1 MEKDDG
7 TLAVDDVRR
16 CSPRP
21 RATTGSYSTSATLAE
36 QASPIFAH
44 RAPCGWLQRIGWSPP
59 VMEVVCYFSFTRHL
73 YDMNENMMDV
83 CYCTTLSPS
92 LYHAATPFHDS
103 IVDYRLPAGTD
114 LPYKVWGP

>member
-7 TLAVDDVRR
+7 TLAVDDGGRWRLRQRR
-16 CSPRP
+16 CFGPCCR
-21 RATTGSYSTSATLAE
+21 TSGNNLTSKE
-36 QASPIFAH
+36 
-44 RAPCGWLQRIGWSPP
+44 
-59 VMEVVCYFSFTRHL
+59 
-73 YDMNENMMDV
+73 MMDV

-103 IVDYRLPAGTD
+103 IVDYHLPSGCPLHYLSQDTDQPLHPYSKIQQSHPDPRTD

>member
-7 TLAVDDVRR
+7 TLAVDDGGRWRLRQRR
-16 CSPRP
+16 CFGPCCR
-21 RATTGSYSTSATLAE
+21 TSGNNLT
-36 QASPIFAH
+36 SPIFAH
-44 RAPCGWLQRIGWSPP
+44 RALCGWLQRIGWSPP
-59 VMEVVCYFSFTRHL
+59 VMEVVCYFSFTRHI

-103 IVDYRLPAGTD
+103 IVDYRLPSGTD